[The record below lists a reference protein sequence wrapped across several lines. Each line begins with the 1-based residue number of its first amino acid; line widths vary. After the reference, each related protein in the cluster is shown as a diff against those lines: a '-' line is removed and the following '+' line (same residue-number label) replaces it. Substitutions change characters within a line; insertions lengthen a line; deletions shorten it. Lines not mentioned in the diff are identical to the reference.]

1 VFLDALDLSYS
12 LPLLVFG
19 WTSLPICSWKNKSV
33 AKVFFLGYSAIA
45 EGLPMLSD
53 KSQDVL

>member
-19 WTSLPICSWKNKSV
+19 CTSLPICSWKNKSV

-45 EGLPMLSD
+45 EGLPMLFY
-53 KSQDVL
+53 KPQDIL